1 MSWRPALTACLAA
14 LFGVGSA
21 LYAAIL
27 IVDPYD
33 TVWFAPPL
41 PRAPVATNQRFSY
54 PALARK
60 PRFDSAVVGTSTTRL
75 LEPARLDPLFDGRF
89 VNLSLNS
96 GTAYEQMRLFDV
108 FVRHHPAA
116 RTVIFGI
123 DATFC
128 QVGGVAEKFTPRPFP
143 AWMYDEDRW
152 NDLLHL
158 FNFPA
163 VEETGKALAT
173 LLGWRP
179 VKYGADGYTNFLPPR
194 SAYDPAKARRYIYGD
209 ETPRRHTPVAPPFRP
224 TAAARAAWD
233 FPALPYLAHML
244 DRAPAAATK
253 ILLFV
258 PYHLYRQPP
267 PGSEEAAQLGECKA
281 RVTALAARAPGE
293 VHVLDFMIDSQI
305 TRIDSNY
312 WDPLHYSTEVAARL
326 AELIARG
333 ARTRQGVADL
343 FAYLRPADG
352 ARD

>member
-1 MSWRPALTACLAA
+1 MDWRPALTACLAT
-14 LFGVGSA
+14 LFGIGGA

-33 TVWFAPPL
+33 TVWFSPPL
-41 PRAPVATNQRFSY
+41 ERVPISTNQRFSF
-54 PALARK
+54 PPLARK
-60 PRFDSAVVGTSTTRL
+60 ARFDSAIVGTSTTRL
-75 LEPARLDPLFDGRF
+75 LEPARLNPLFDARF
-89 VNLSLNS
+89 VNLSMNS

-152 NDLLHL
+152 NDLIHL

-163 VEETGKALAT
+163 VEETGKAVAT
-173 LLGWRP
+173 LLGWRD

-194 SAYDPAKARRYIYGD
+194 SAYDLAKARRNIYGD
-209 ETPRRHTPVAPPFRP
+209 ETPRRHAPISPPVAPS
-224 TAAARAAWD
+224 AAERSAWT
-233 FPALPYLAHML
+233 FPALPYLARML
-244 DRAPAAATK
+244 DRAPAGATK
-253 ILLFV
+253 VLLFV
-258 PYHLYRQPP
+258 PYHVHRQPV
-267 PGSEEAAQLGECKA
+267 PGSLAAAQGAECKA
-281 RVTALAARAPGE
+281 RVTAMAGRAAGE
-293 VHVLDFMIDSQI
+293 THVLDFMIDSRI
-305 TRIDSNY
+305 TRNDSNY

-326 AELIARG
+326 ADLIAQGVRGRRG
-333 ARTRQGVADL
+333 AADL
-343 FAYLRPADG
+343 FAYLGPTGA